1 MQTNLPANP
10 EATPIDAGE
19 FFRML
24 RRRKWFLLLPWLAAL
39 AVGLAAAVL
48 LPPVYVSRGRLL
60 LDRGQMLNGPMGQI
74 GNSGNLDDQAKIMRE
89 QAQTTPF
96 LKSVVAAS
104 GFKADAKT
112 RAEARKVASRYP
124 GLSEDEQVES
134 FLIDKLR
141 DAVMV
146 KIGRTG
152 PIDIIVSDSDARRA
166 QKLCEA
172 VTNQFV
178 LNSRARQMEA
188 LRSQQ
193 EFSNERAEV
202 YRKDLEEAEAR
213 LRVAQQ
219 SAVASA
225 VVGSAVTAANYGL
238 AQALLEQAT
247 TSAEDQRQRLS
258 ELRNMFGGRLR
269 DNDPQLLSSPEVN
282 ALVAQLAQ
290 LENQLGRAILTE
302 TGPGGMGGGGGSATV
317 RLSIARKSGELES
330 ALQANAVRAL
340 PSLSPDARDLAV
352 RYRVAQ
358 ADLQAKES
366 WRGWIAGQIGTYQS
380 QVVTAPTR
388 AMDIASLQA
397 DVEAKRRA
405 YNGFREQ
412 SDAIATNE
420 AAQNAKLLGRFLVF
434 EPANLPRSPEKPNRV
449 LLVVLAL
456 VVGAVL
462 GVGTVLVAEHQDQS
476 MKNADEVEG
485 VLGLP
490 VLGAVPRVEE
500 LQRSSR
506 RGRSAST
513 SSSAAT
519 PPPGGLPAA
528 REHGLIHR
536 LKVESPLGLEFKRIY
551 LNLARARGRTLP
563 RTLMLTSST
572 RGEGKTTTT
581 AGLGITLA
589 REHRQRTLLVDFDL
603 RSPALHRALG
613 MPSSSWGLAQMLQQR
628 NFDERFVRQTT
639 LGNLDFLSAGKSERP
654 AAELVDEEG
663 VEWFLREATSRY
675 ELVVID
681 TAPNLA
687 VPDPLIIGRAV
698 EGVIYVIK
706 AGSTIRKAAEYG
718 VRVQR
723 EARDNVVGVLM
734 NDVGEFLPQYYGYKS
749 NYYGYTTE
757 STA

>member
-1 MQTNLPANP
+1 MQTTPPNP
-10 EATPIDAGE
+10 ENTPLDVGE

-39 AVGLAAAVL
+39 AVGVAAAVL

-60 LDRGQMLNGPMGQI
+60 LDRGQMLTGPMGQI
-74 GNSGNLDDQAKIMRE
+74 GNSGTLDDQARIMRE

-96 LKSVVAAS
+96 LKSVITATGLKS
-104 GFKADAKT
+104 DART
-112 RAEARKVASRYP
+112 RAEARKVAARYP

-134 FLIDKLR
+134 YLIERLR
-141 DAVMV
+141 EAVMV

-166 QKLCEA
+166 QKMCEG
-172 VTNQFV
+172 VSNQFV
-178 LNSRARQMEA
+178 MNSRARQMEA

-202 YRKDLEEAEAR
+202 YRKDLEEAEGR
-213 LRVAQQ
+213 LRIAQQ
-219 SAVASA
+219 SAVAST
-225 VVGSAVTAANYGL
+225 VVGSAVTQLNYGL

-247 TSAEDQRQRLS
+247 TSAEDQRQRIA
-258 ELRNMFGGRLR
+258 ELRGMFAGRLR

-290 LENQLGRAILTE
+290 LENQLGRSILTE
-302 TGPGGMGGGGGSATV
+302 SGPAGGGAGGGGSAV
-317 RLSIARKSGELES
+317 RLSIARKSGELEN
-330 ALQANAVRAL
+330 ALQANALRAL

-366 WRGWIAGQIGTYQS
+366 WRGWIAGQIGSYQS

-405 YNGFREQ
+405 YNAFREQ

-456 VVGAVL
+456 VVGGVL
-462 GVGTVLVAEHQDQS
+462 GIGTVLVAEHQDQS

-506 RGRSAST
+506 RARQAPT
-513 SSSAAT
+513 SAAAT
-519 PPPGGLPAA
+519 TPPGGLPAA

-603 RSPALHRALG
+603 RSPSLHRALG

-628 NFDERFVRQTT
+628 HFDERFVRQTT

-654 AAELVDEEG
+654 AAELVDEEA
-663 VEWFLREATSRY
+663 VEWFLREAQSRY